1 MTGSVGRN
9 RYDDLCKAAAESPQ
23 NPYGFILQAMKAFI
37 GEQVAKAEEK
47 GEPIPNYSIP
57 W

>member
-23 NPYGFILQAMKAFI
+23 NPYGFMYNKL
-37 GEQVAKAEEK
+37 
-47 GEPIPNYSIP
+47 
-57 W
+57 